1 MTINIF
7 VSNKAIC
14 KTLKGSWNMKVVQN
28 IAELIGDTPLVRLNH
43 IASKNGAT
51 VYAKL
56 EFYNPSKSV
65 KDRAAFNMIMEA
77 EKAGWLK
84 EGSTIIE
91 PTSGNTG
98 IGLAMNAAARGY
110 RSILVMPDTMT
121 QERINLLK
129 AYGAEVV
136 LTPGDEKMPGAIKK
150 AKELAAE
157 IPNSFLPMQFEN
169 QANPDAHRKSTALEI
184 IDGMKQ
190 INCSLTAF
198 VATAG
203 TGGTITGTGEVL
215 KETYP
220 DLQVHVVEPAGSP
233 VLSGGKPGKHKLV
246 GTSPGFIPNILN
258 QKVYD
263 EIHLIEDD
271 DAYETTRRLATME
284 GLLVGPSSGAAC
296 FAALKVAE
304 RLTPSDTVVFI
315 VCDTGERYLS
325 SDLFNFE

>member
-1 MTINIF
+1 
-7 VSNKAIC
+7 
-14 KTLKGSWNMKVVQN
+14 MKVVQN
-28 IAELIGDTPLVRLNH
+28 IAELIGDTPLVKLNPLNP
-43 IASKNGAT
+43 SDGAD
-51 VYAKL
+51 VYVKL

-65 KDRAAFNMIMEA
+65 KDRAAFQMIVEA
-77 EKAGWLK
+77 EKEGLLK

-136 LTPGDEKMPGAIKK
+136 LTPGDEKMPGAIEK
-150 AKELAAE
+150 AKELTKE
-157 IPNSFLPMQFEN
+157 IPNSFMPMQFEN
-169 QANPDAHRKSTALEI
+169 AANPNAHRKTTALEI
-184 IDGMKQ
+184 VEAMEQ
-190 INCSLTAF
+190 IGKPLSAF

-215 KETYP
+215 KEHYP

-246 GTSPGFIPNILN
+246 GTSPGFVPDTLN
-258 QKVYD
+258 TEVYD
-263 EIHLIEDD
+263 KIHKIEDEQ
-271 DAYETTRRLATME
+271 AYDIARRMASEE
-284 GLLVGPSSGAAC
+284 GILVGPSSGAAC
-296 FAALKVAE
+296 YAAIEVAKT
-304 RLTPSDTVVFI
+304 LSPDDVVVCI
-315 VCDTGERYLS
+315 ACDTGERYLS
-325 SDLFNFE
+325 SDLFRF